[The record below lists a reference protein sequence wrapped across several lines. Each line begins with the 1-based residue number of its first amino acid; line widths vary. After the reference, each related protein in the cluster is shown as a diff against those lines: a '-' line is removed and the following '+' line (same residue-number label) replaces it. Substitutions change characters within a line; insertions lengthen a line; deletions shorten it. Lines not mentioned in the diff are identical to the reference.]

1 MNNTPNSV
9 RKEAQRQYD
18 RIPEILRK
26 NAPFCLWRYEVK
38 DGRTTKVPYR
48 VTGIRAN
55 PTDISTFSTF
65 DKVLAVADQYDG
77 IGTVPN
83 KYLSAIDI
91 DDCVIDGKLSDMA
104 QDIVDTMKTY
114 TEFSP
119 SGTGLRIL
127 FTAKDSGYDKGRYYI
142 NNRKIG
148 LEVYMADF
156 SEQFISL
163 TGNVLCGDNIE
174 ERPKEVIA
182 VLDKYMVRPSTAK
195 SHVEAPG
202 SYLTD
207 ESVIGKAKV
216 SKQGEKFTALWVGST
231 DGYISHSEADLALC
245 TMLAFWCGG
254 DTEQMDRLFR
264 TSGLYRDKWEREDY
278 RNNTLE
284 KAVDATS
291 EFYAPV
297 SISAADD
304 FNDLAQ
310 TLLALDPAQNSR
322 YKGGDIGFG
331 RLYADVYK
339 DIARYVPERK
349 KWYIFNGQRW
359 VADAGSLMAMEL
371 CKDLADA
378 LIVYALS
385 VKDEGVRGVFL
396 DQCRKWQR
404 RRFRDIYLKD
414 AQSVYPIPMAA
425 FDSDRYLLNCNN
437 GTLDLRSKTF
447 YPHNPDDLL
456 TKICAVDY
464 IPSAHSQRFD
474 AFIDEI
480 MSHDKEKARFLQKSL
495 GYGISGDTRYECL
508 FLLYGELTRN
518 GKGTLMESCLTAV
531 GDYGRT
537 VRPETIAQKQNANSQ
552 APSED
557 LARLAGIRFANISE
571 PSRGLVLNAAQV
583 KSMTGNDS
591 INARYL
597 HENSFDFKPQFKL
610 YINTNYLPV
619 ISDMTLFSSGRVVII
634 PFDRHFEEWEQDKGL
649 KEEFSKPEVQ
659 SAILNWLVEGYY
671 LLQAEGLSQPRAVTE
686 AIRAYSY
693 ESDKIAQFAEERLE
707 EDANAETRTSEVYS
721 SYRQWCADNGCYAE
735 NNRNFNHELRKFATV
750 VRRRPR
756 KGGEKTTLLVGYKLK
771 PGVEFL

>member
-1 MNNTPNSV
+1 MNNTPNSA

-38 DGRTTKVPYR
+38 NGRTNKVPYR
-48 VTGIRAN
+48 VTGIKASS
-55 PTDISTFSTF
+55 TDISTFSTF
-65 DKVLAVADQYDG
+65 EEVIAVADKFDG
-77 IGTVPN
+77 IGTLPS
-83 KYLSAIDI
+83 KYMSAIDI
-91 DDCVIDGKLSDMA
+91 DDCVVDGKLSDMA

-119 SGTGLRIL
+119 SGTGLRLL
-127 FTAKDSGYDKGRYYI
+127 FTAKDCGYDKDRYYI
-142 NNRKIG
+142 NNQKIG

-156 SEQFISL
+156 SEQFITL

-174 ERPKEVIA
+174 ERPKEIIA
-182 VLDKYMVRPSTAK
+182 VLEKYMVRPSTVK
-195 SHVEAPG
+195 SHAEAPG
-202 SYLTD
+202 SYLSD

-216 SKQGEKFTALWVGST
+216 CKQGEKFTALWEGST
-231 DGYISHSEADLALC
+231 DGYIITVKQTSPFVPYSHSGAA
-245 TMLAFWCGG
+245 A
-254 DTEQMDRLFR
+254 
-264 TSGLYRDKWEREDY
+264 
-278 RNNTLE
+278 
-284 KAVDATS
+284 
-291 EFYAPV
+291 
-297 SISAADD
+297 ISASADCS
-304 FNDLAQ
+304 Q
-310 TLLALDPAQNSR
+310 MSIKTLPVMSR
-322 YKGGDIGFG
+322 N
-331 RLYADVYK
+331 
-339 DIARYVPERK
+339 AR
-349 KWYIFNGQRW
+349 NGTFST
-359 VADAGSLMAMEL
+359 DS
-371 CKDLADA
+371 
-378 LIVYALS
+378 
-385 VKDEGVRGVFL
+385 
-396 DQCRKWQR
+396 
-404 RRFRDIYLKD
+404 DIYLKD

-425 FDSDRYLLNCNN
+425 FDSNRYLLNCNN
-437 GTLDLRSKTF
+437 GTLDLKAKTF
-447 YPHNPDDLL
+447 YLHNPDDLL

-480 MSHDKEKARFLQKSL
+480 MSHDSEKARFLQKSL

-537 VRPETIAQKQNANSQ
+537 VRPETIAQKQNTNSQ

-571 PSRGLVLNAAQV
+571 SSRGLVLNAAQV

-634 PFDRHFEEWEQDKGL
+634 PFDRHFEEWEQDKSL

-659 SAILNWLVEGYY
+659 SAILNWLVDGYY
-671 LLQAEGLSQPRAVTE
+671 LL
-686 AIRAYSY
+686 
-693 ESDKIAQFAEERLE
+693 
-707 EDANAETRTSEVYS
+707 
-721 SYRQWCADNGCYAE
+721 
-735 NNRNFNHELRKFATV
+735 
-750 VRRRPR
+750 
-756 KGGEKTTLLVGYKLK
+756 
-771 PGVEFL
+771 

>member
-9 RKEAQRQYD
+9 GKEAQRQYD

-65 DKVLAVADQYDG
+65 DKVLSVADQYDG

-127 FTAKDSGYDKGRYYI
+127 FTANDCGYDKDRYYI

-163 TGNVLCGDNIE
+163 TGNVLFGTDIE

-297 SISAADD
+297 SISAADE
-304 FNDLAQ
+304 
-310 TLLALDPAQNSR
+310 
-322 YKGGDIGFG
+322 IG
-331 RLYADVYK
+331 RASC
-339 DIARYVPERK
+339 RER
-349 KWYIFNGQRW
+349 
-359 VADAGSLMAMEL
+359 V
-371 CKDLADA
+371 
-378 LIVYALS
+378 
-385 VKDEGVRGVFL
+385 
-396 DQCRKWQR
+396 
-404 RRFRDIYLKD
+404 
-414 AQSVYPIPMAA
+414 
-425 FDSDRYLLNCNN
+425 
-437 GTLDLRSKTF
+437 
-447 YPHNPDDLL
+447 
-456 TKICAVDY
+456 
-464 IPSAHSQRFD
+464 
-474 AFIDEI
+474 
-480 MSHDKEKARFLQKSL
+480 
-495 GYGISGDTRYECL
+495 
-508 FLLYGELTRN
+508 
-518 GKGTLMESCLTAV
+518 
-531 GDYGRT
+531 
-537 VRPETIAQKQNANSQ
+537 
-552 APSED
+552 
-557 LARLAGIRFANISE
+557 
-571 PSRGLVLNAAQV
+571 
-583 KSMTGNDS
+583 
-591 INARYL
+591 
-597 HENSFDFKPQFKL
+597 
-610 YINTNYLPV
+610 
-619 ISDMTLFSSGRVVII
+619 
-634 PFDRHFEEWEQDKGL
+634 
-649 KEEFSKPEVQ
+649 
-659 SAILNWLVEGYY
+659 
-671 LLQAEGLSQPRAVTE
+671 
-686 AIRAYSY
+686 
-693 ESDKIAQFAEERLE
+693 
-707 EDANAETRTSEVYS
+707 
-721 SYRQWCADNGCYAE
+721 
-735 NNRNFNHELRKFATV
+735 
-750 VRRRPR
+750 
-756 KGGEKTTLLVGYKLK
+756 
-771 PGVEFL
+771 

>member
-1 MNNTPNSV
+1 MNNTPNSA

-38 DGRTTKVPYR
+38 NGRTNKVPYR
-48 VTGIRAN
+48 VTGIKASS
-55 PTDISTFSTF
+55 TDISTFSTF
-65 DKVLAVADQYDG
+65 EEVIAVADKFDG
-77 IGTVPN
+77 IGTLPS
-83 KYLSAIDI
+83 KYMSAIDI
-91 DDCVIDGKLSDMA
+91 DDCVVDGKLSDMA

-119 SGTGLRIL
+119 SGTGLRLL
-127 FTAKDSGYDKGRYYI
+127 FTAKDCGYDKDRYYI
-142 NNRKIG
+142 NNQKIG

-156 SEQFISL
+156 SEQFITL

-174 ERPKEVIA
+174 ERPKEIIA
-182 VLDKYMVRPSTAK
+182 VLEKYMVRPSTVK
-195 SHVEAPG
+195 SHAEAPG
-202 SYLTD
+202 SYLSD

-216 SKQGEKFTALWVGST
+216 CKQGEKFTALWEGST
-231 DGYISHSEADLALC
+231 DGYIITVKQTSPFVPYSHSGAA
-245 TMLAFWCGG
+245 A
-254 DTEQMDRLFR
+254 
-264 TSGLYRDKWEREDY
+264 
-278 RNNTLE
+278 
-284 KAVDATS
+284 
-291 EFYAPV
+291 
-297 SISAADD
+297 ISASADCS
-304 FNDLAQ
+304 Q
-310 TLLALDPAQNSR
+310 MSIKTLPVMSR
-322 YKGGDIGFG
+322 N
-331 RLYADVYK
+331 
-339 DIARYVPERK
+339 AR
-349 KWYIFNGQRW
+349 NGTFST
-359 VADAGSLMAMEL
+359 DS
-371 CKDLADA
+371 
-378 LIVYALS
+378 
-385 VKDEGVRGVFL
+385 
-396 DQCRKWQR
+396 
-404 RRFRDIYLKD
+404 DIYLKD

-425 FDSDRYLLNCNN
+425 FDSNRYLLNCNN
-437 GTLDLRSKTF
+437 GTLDLKAKTF
-447 YPHNPDDLL
+447 YLHNPDDLL

-480 MSHDKEKARFLQKSL
+480 MSHDSEKARFLQKSL

-537 VRPETIAQKQNANSQ
+537 VRPETIAQKQNTNSQ

-571 PSRGLVLNAAQV
+571 SSRGLVLNAAQV

-634 PFDRHFEEWEQDKGL
+634 PFDRHFEEWEQDKSL

-659 SAILNWLVEGYY
+659 SAILNWLGDGNY
-671 LLQAEGLSQPRAVTE
+671 LL
-686 AIRAYSY
+686 
-693 ESDKIAQFAEERLE
+693 
-707 EDANAETRTSEVYS
+707 
-721 SYRQWCADNGCYAE
+721 
-735 NNRNFNHELRKFATV
+735 
-750 VRRRPR
+750 
-756 KGGEKTTLLVGYKLK
+756 
-771 PGVEFL
+771 

>member
-1 MNNTPNSV
+1 MNNTPNSA

-38 DGRTTKVPYR
+38 NGRTNKVPYR
-48 VTGIRAN
+48 VTGIKASS
-55 PTDISTFSTF
+55 TYISTFSTF
-65 DKVLAVADQYDG
+65 EEVIAVADKFDG
-77 IGTVPN
+77 IGTLPS
-83 KYLSAIDI
+83 KYMSAIDI
-91 DDCVIDGKLSDMA
+91 DDCVVDGKLSDMA

-119 SGTGLRIL
+119 SGTGLRLL
-127 FTAKDSGYDKGRYYI
+127 FTAKDCGYDKDRYYI
-142 NNRKIG
+142 NNQKIG

-156 SEQFISL
+156 SEQFITL

-174 ERPKEVIA
+174 ERPKEIIA
-182 VLDKYMVRPSTAK
+182 VLEKYMVRPSTVK
-195 SHVEAPG
+195 SHAEAPG
-202 SYLTD
+202 SYLSD

-216 SKQGEKFTALWVGST
+216 CKQGEKFTALWEGST
-231 DGYISHSEADLALC
+231 DGYIITVKQTSPFVPYSHSGAA
-245 TMLAFWCGG
+245 A
-254 DTEQMDRLFR
+254 
-264 TSGLYRDKWEREDY
+264 
-278 RNNTLE
+278 
-284 KAVDATS
+284 
-291 EFYAPV
+291 
-297 SISAADD
+297 ISASADCS
-304 FNDLAQ
+304 Q
-310 TLLALDPAQNSR
+310 MSIKTLPVMSR
-322 YKGGDIGFG
+322 N
-331 RLYADVYK
+331 
-339 DIARYVPERK
+339 AR
-349 KWYIFNGQRW
+349 NGTFST
-359 VADAGSLMAMEL
+359 DS
-371 CKDLADA
+371 
-378 LIVYALS
+378 
-385 VKDEGVRGVFL
+385 
-396 DQCRKWQR
+396 
-404 RRFRDIYLKD
+404 DIYLKD

-425 FDSDRYLLNCNN
+425 FDSNRYLLNCNN
-437 GTLDLRSKTF
+437 GTLDLKAKTF
-447 YPHNPDDLL
+447 YLHNPDDLL

-480 MSHDKEKARFLQKSL
+480 MSHDSEKARFLQKSL

-537 VRPETIAQKQNANSQ
+537 VRPETIAQKQNTNSQ

-571 PSRGLVLNAAQV
+571 SSRGLVLNAAQV

-634 PFDRHFEEWEQDKGL
+634 PFDRHFEEWEQDKSL

-659 SAILNWLVEGYY
+659 SAILNWLVDGYY
-671 LLQAEGLSQPRAVTE
+671 LL
-686 AIRAYSY
+686 
-693 ESDKIAQFAEERLE
+693 
-707 EDANAETRTSEVYS
+707 
-721 SYRQWCADNGCYAE
+721 
-735 NNRNFNHELRKFATV
+735 
-750 VRRRPR
+750 
-756 KGGEKTTLLVGYKLK
+756 
-771 PGVEFL
+771 